1 MHKVRNQ
8 LHRLEIRHVQR
19 IVLGQYISHRRGGAC
34 RIVLQCAH
42 QLFKVTHVRIH
53 RKPKAFE
60 LALLE
65 HGDVRKTFLEI
76 VTDFGLHV
84 EFVKHRVI
92 RHDQSA
98 QFAQGGALLQ
108 WLVDQKQQLLEQRS
122 KHHYGT
128 IAHLLAHVNRVSV
141 HETVVTMGVPRRRFR
156 VFVDDQGVA
165 QRVDLI
171 VLKRVHGRVRVSKD
185 VVHMRQFLL
194 HHAHEE
200 HIVGVDDRLHLLQSV
215 LRQKDLREIATVDV
229 DTKQHRQIANI
240 LGYGHTLVQFEHLLK
255 SVFDG
260 HLAHRV
266 IRESLQ
272 GVHRQKQRVVVI
284 QNGTMLCRQI
294 GDARFVKDGRVSF
307 QEFLRQLRVPFPK
320 NVQIRVFQ
328 GAIEEGS

>member
-1 MHKVRNQ
+1 
-8 LHRLEIRHVQR
+8 
-19 IVLGQYISHRRGGAC
+19 
-34 RIVLQCAH
+34 
-42 QLFKVTHVRIH
+42 
-53 RKPKAFE
+53 
-60 LALLE
+60 
-65 HGDVRKTFLEI
+65 
-76 VTDFGLHV
+76 
-84 EFVKHRVI
+84 
-92 RHDQSA
+92 
-98 QFAQGGALLQ
+98 
-108 WLVDQKQQLLEQRS
+108 
-122 KHHYGT
+122 
-128 IAHLLAHVNRVSV
+128 
-141 HETVVTMGVPRRRFR
+141 
-156 VFVDDQGVA
+156 
-165 QRVDLI
+165 
-171 VLKRVHGRVRVSKD
+171 
-185 VVHMRQFLL
+185 MRQFLL